1 MTFLLAFSYRLQE
14 VITCDILGIHMQ
26 IFAFM
31 HRSEEKKLAERN
43 KKAAKMSLKAGD
55 SYQDSLNILGK
66 EQFKKMLEKGLQMPI
81 ALL

>member
-1 MTFLLAFSYRLQE
+1 
-14 VITCDILGIHMQ
+14 MQ

-31 HRSEEKKLAERN
+31 HRSEEKKLAN
-43 KKAAKMSLKAGD
+43 LKKKAVKMSLKAGD
-55 SYQDSLNILGK
+55 SYQDSLNIFGK